1 MAYLKSLCYNFIVD
15 NNKVM
20 IVGTGNVGAS
30 IAFALMN
37 QRTAVNEIVLTDI
50 IAKDAEGEAMDLR
63 DALAVAPSYVKI
75 KNGTYKDARDCDVV
89 VITAGAPQKPGETRM
104 DLLKKNVNILK
115 GMIDQIMESGFDGIF
130 LVVTNPMDV
139 MTYYTMKFSG
149 LPAERVIGSGTVL
162 DSARLRT
169 RIAGYLNLNPK
180 SVHAYQIGEHG
191 DTEFTVWSK
200 ADVGGQSVKEMLS
213 EDVRAGISEFVKN
226 EAYDIIEKKGATY
239 YGIATCVAQILNC
252 ILNDEMRVLSV
263 SSYDNFSDTYFGFPT
278 VVGREGV
285 IRRLDVKLD
294 ENEGILLQKS
304 INALKKAIG
313 SVKIKI

>member
-1 MAYLKSLCYNFIVD
+1 MD

-63 DALAVAPSYVKI
+63 DALSVAPSYVKI
-75 KNGTYKDARDCDVV
+75 SNGTYKDARDCDVV

-104 DLLKKNVNILK
+104 DLLNKNVNILK
-115 GMIDQIMESGFDGIF
+115 GMIEQIMDSGFNGII
-130 LVVTNPMDV
+130 LMVTNPMDV
-139 MTYYTMKFSG
+139 MTYFAMKFSG
-149 LPAERVIGSGTVL
+149 LPAEKVIGSGTVL
-162 DSARLRT
+162 DSARLKT
-169 RIAGYLNLNPK
+169 RIAGYLNINPK

-200 ADVGGQSVKEMLS
+200 ADVGGQKVEEMLS
-213 EDVRAGISEFVKN
+213 GEIRKGISDFVKN

-252 ILNDEMRVLSV
+252 ILNDEMRVLPV
-263 SSYDNFSDTYFGFPT
+263 SSFDNYSGVYFGFPT

-285 IRRLDVKLD
+285 IRRLDVKLT
-294 ENEGILLQKS
+294 EKEGVSLQKS
-304 INALKKAIG
+304 INALKKAID
-313 SVKIKI
+313 SVKIYI